1 MFQFILLDEFVSTW
15 PLLDQATPVGEQEKL
30 ESLDAYDTGASESQL
45 GSQVGIASF
54 AMDTKSNSIFSDFPS
69 YLVQCILG
77 KI

>member
-1 MFQFILLDEFVSTW
+1 MFQFILLDEFVSISW

-54 AMDTKSNSIFSDFPS
+54 AMDTKSNSIFSDFPH
-69 YLVQCILG
+69 ILFSVF
-77 KI
+77 